1 MQTSAPIIYG
11 QVGTIGATQK
21 QMTTNSSPLNTGV
34 RVKALAANST
44 DKVYIGLTGVTTST
58 GYELVASAE
67 VLIPCRDASTLY
79 VIGTGTTS
87 AVSFIGS

>member
-1 MQTSAPIIYG
+1 MQLAASIIVG
-11 QVGTIGATQK
+11 QIGTINGTAK
-21 QMTTNSSPLNTGV
+21 AMTTDSSPLNTGV
-34 RVKALAANST
+34 RVKALAANAT
-44 DKVYIGLTGVTTST
+44 DKVYIGLVGVTAAT

-79 VIGTGTTS
+79 VVGSGTTS